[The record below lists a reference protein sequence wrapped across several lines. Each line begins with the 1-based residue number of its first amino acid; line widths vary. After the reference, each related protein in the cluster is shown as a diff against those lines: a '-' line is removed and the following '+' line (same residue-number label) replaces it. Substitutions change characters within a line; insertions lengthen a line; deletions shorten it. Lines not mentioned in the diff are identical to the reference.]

1 MKHLLFS
8 ILFLLPWSVNA
19 QTVGTVPATQV
30 EILKA
35 EAAKKAKEA
44 KEAAEKAKQA
54 AEEALKAAEAA
65 EQATQT
71 SQPQKDSWT
80 IPQQTK
86 PEQKPSTTK
95 NNNPYEGYLAG
106 AVPEKEGK
114 VVFELK
120 EPISDINANE
130 LYKRIYAILDRLA
143 HDDHQAGNSRI
154 VLVNESEHTIAAR
167 YEEWLVFS
175 QNILSLDRTKFNY
188 TIVAK
193 CNNGILD
200 LTLSRINYSYEEK
213 RPSGFKANAEELI
226 SDKASLNKNG
236 TKLQRMNAKF
246 RIKTIDRVHEIF
258 NQIKQE
264 LNIK

>member
-1 MKHLLFS
+1 M
-8 ILFLLPWSVNA
+8 
-19 QTVGTVPATQV
+19 
-30 EILKA
+30 
-35 EAAKKAKEA
+35 
-44 KEAAEKAKQA
+44 
-54 AEEALKAAEAA
+54 
-65 EQATQT
+65 
-71 SQPQKDSWT
+71 
-80 IPQQTK
+80 
-86 PEQKPSTTK
+86 
-95 NNNPYEGYLAG
+95 AG
-106 AVPEKEGK
+106 AVAEKEGK

-130 LYKRIYAILDRLA
+130 LYKRVYAILDRLA

-154 VLVNESEHTIAAR
+154 VLVNEAEHTIAAR

-200 LTLSRINYSYEEK
+200 LTLSRINYSYEEN

-246 RIKTIDRVHEIF
+246 RMKTIDRVHEIF